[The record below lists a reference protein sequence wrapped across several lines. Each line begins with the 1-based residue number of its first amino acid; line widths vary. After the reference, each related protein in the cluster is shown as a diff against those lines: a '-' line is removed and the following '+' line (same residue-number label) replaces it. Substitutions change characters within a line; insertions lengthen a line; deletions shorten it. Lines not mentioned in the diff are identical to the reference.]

1 MAQITENKRA
11 ALQAQLRELA
21 LIRETLSSEELDAQ
35 ISQLLA
41 EVLGDEPLS
50 APLALHADDEPEDQR
65 IVITGIG
72 LVTPFGVG
80 VEPFWEGISHG
91 RSAVRRIS
99 SFDPS
104 TLPCKVVGEVR
115 DFEPRDFLEPKEAR
129 RMSRS
134 SQFAVAAARMAV
146 EMARLRIDAGNRDE
160 IGTLI
165 ACGSNSL
172 PETEEAV
179 RTLIT
184 RGLHKISPLFIPTAL
199 PNMPASQVALQLGL
213 RGYCSAISTAC
224 AAGAQAIGEAAEV
237 IRRGDAEIML
247 AGGAESSFAMLSLGG
262 FWAMRALTSWDA
274 EPERASRPF
283 DALRNGFVPGE
294 GAGVMV
300 LERLS
305 SARRRGATIYAELAG
320 YATTCDA
327 YHITA
332 PEPDGVGAAQ
342 AMRRAMQRARLNPRQ
357 IDYINAHATST
368 PMGDVAETNAIKRAF
383 HEYAHSVPI
392 SATKSM
398 IGHLTGAAGAVEAA
412 ATILALGHG
421 IIPPTINLEQPDPVC
436 DLDYVPNQPRQAD
449 IRIAMSNSFGFGG
462 VNVVLIFRKL

>member
-11 ALQAQLRELA
+11 VLQAQLRALA
-21 LIRETLSSEELDAQ
+21 LIQDTLSGEDIDVQ

-41 EVLGDEPLS
+41 EVLIDEPLS
-50 APLALHADDEPEDQR
+50 APLALRTDDESEDQR

-72 LVTPFGVG
+72 LITPFGIG
-80 VEPFWEGISHG
+80 VEPFWEGISQGH
-91 RSAVRRIS
+91 SAVRRIS

-104 TLPCKVVGEVR
+104 SFPCKVAGEVL
-115 DFEPRDFLEPKEAR
+115 DFKPHDFLEPKEVR

-146 EMARLRIDAGNRDE
+146 EMAHLRIDAGNCDE
-160 IGTLI
+160 VGTLI
-165 ACGSNSL
+165 ACGSNSM
-172 PETEEAV
+172 PETEAAV
-179 RTLIT
+179 RTLVS
-184 RGLHKISPLFIPTAL
+184 RGLRKISPLFIPAAL

-247 AGGAESSFAMLSLGG
+247 AGGAEANFAMLSLGG
-262 FWAMRALTSWDA
+262 FWAMRALSKWDE
-274 EPERASRPF
+274 EPARASRPF
-283 DALRNGFVPGE
+283 DARRNGFVPGE

-305 SARRRGATIYAELAG
+305 SARRRGATIYAELVG

-332 PEPDGVGAAQ
+332 PEPDGQGAAQ
-342 AMRRAMQRARLNPRQ
+342 AMRRAMQRARLTPQQ

-368 PMGDVAETNAIKRAF
+368 PMGDLAETNAIKRAF
-383 HEYAHSVPI
+383 HEYAQSVPI

-412 ATILALGHG
+412 ATILALSHSL
-421 IIPPTINLEQPDPVC
+421 IPPTINLEQPDPAC
-436 DLDYVPNQPRQAD
+436 DLDYVPNQARPAD
-449 IRIAMSNSFGFGG
+449 IRTAMSNSFGFGG